1 MADRLSDTLR
11 GINTNTSPCSDS
23 TLGTMNPQTEK
34 QLEPVTAVPPPDV
47 ALGMARVVVKARRA
61 RPLFA
66 RHPWLFAGS
75 IERIEGEP
83 ADGDHVAVHSHS
95 GEFIAHGLYNS
106 RSQIRVRL
114 YSWNTE
120 EQLSTVFWRERLN
133 RAMELRRHVLRLDDP
148 RGAYRLAFSE
158 SDGLSGLVVDRYGPW
173 LVVQLTSLALA
184 RRIDTLVGHLVE
196 MCQPRGIY
204 LRTERGIG
212 AAEGLELADGPLW
225 GELPGGPVTIEENG
239 LAFEVDICTG
249 QKTGFYLDQR
259 DNRRLAASYAAGRR
273 ILDVFCYT
281 GGFALAA
288 ARAGASEV
296 LGIDVSQSAIALA
309 QRNAALNHIA
319 NIRFEAA
326 SAFDRMQELAGS
338 ASASN
343 RFGMVIL
350 DPPKFARQSRA
361 VEDALRGYLRA
372 NLLAVQL
379 LEPSGILVTCS
390 CSGHVTREEFAAM
403 LGAVAEQSGR
413 PIQILAQLGQAP
425 DHPIS
430 ASCPETAYLKCFI
443 AHVA

>member
-1 MADRLSDTLR
+1 MT
-11 GINTNTSPCSDS
+11 
-23 TLGTMNPQTEK
+23 
-34 QLEPVTAVPPPDV
+34 TA
-47 ALGMARVVVKARRA
+47 ARVIVKPRRA

-75 IERIEGEP
+75 IDRIEGEP
-83 ADGDHVAVHSHS
+83 ADGDPVAVYAHG
-95 GEFIAHGLYNS
+95 GEFIAHGLFNS

-114 YSWNTE
+114 YSWKSDE
-120 EQLSTVFWRERLN
+120 DMDAAFWRERLI
-133 RAMELRRHVLRLDDP
+133 RAIELRRHVLGLDDP
-148 RGAYRLAFSE
+148 RGACRLVFSE

-184 RRIDTLVGHLVE
+184 RRIEALVGHLVE
-196 MCQPRGIY
+196 LCQPRGIY
-204 LRTERGIG
+204 RRTERGIG

-225 GELPGGPVTIEENG
+225 GEVPDGPVAIVENG
-239 LAFEVDICTG
+239 LEFEVDCCTG

-259 DNRRLAASYAAGRR
+259 DNRRSAAAYATGRR
-273 ILDVFCYT
+273 VLDVFCYT
-281 GGFALAA
+281 GGFSLSA

-296 LGIDVSQSAIALA
+296 LGIDVSQSATALA
-309 QRNAALNHIA
+309 QRNAARNHLA
-319 NIRFEAA
+319 NVRFETA
-326 SAFDRMQELAGS
+326 SAFDRMEELA
-338 ASASN
+338 ASDSPSN

-372 NLLAVQL
+372 NLLAVRL
-379 LEPSGILVTCS
+379 LEPGGILVTCS
-390 CSGHVTREEFAAM
+390 CSGHVSREDFAAM

-413 PIQILAQLGQAP
+413 AIQILAQLGQAP

-443 AHVA
+443 AHVM